1 METDKKSTIDDIA
14 RFAKVSKSTVSR
26 VLNDTTPVAKAKR
39 KAVLAAVKKL
49 DFKPNQFARGLAGGQ
64 SMTIGIVTQNIGSP
78 FYDSVTSGVIKG
90 LDATG
95 YTPLIVDGQWDVDI
109 EKAAVQTLLG
119 RQVDGL
125 VIVGGSITETDLDK
139 IRSQRPTFIV
149 ARELDDWG
157 GSCAFV
163 NNYQAAYDLTQYL
176 LEQGHREIAHIT
188 GIMRHQDAIK
198 RYDGY
203 AAALADGGIPLDKQ
217 RIFEGNFSGQSGIL
231 AIETFLIRG
240 ARFSAVFA
248 ANDEMAFGARLALS
262 RRNIRVPE
270 DVSLVGFDDQP
281 LSAFMTPPLTT
292 VAQPALEMGI
302 AAAQAIVQRLKN
314 KPFNLPDFPT
324 RLVLRE
330 SVTRLR

>member
-1 METDKKSTIDDIA
+1 MEIDKKSTIDDIA

-26 VLNDTTPVAKAKR
+26 VLNDTTPVAKDKR

-49 DFKPNQFARGLAGGQ
+49 DFQPNQFARGLAGGL

-125 VIVGGSITETDLDK
+125 VIVGGSMTETDLEK
-139 IRSQRPTFIV
+139 IRSQRPTFMV
-149 ARELDDWG
+149 ARELDDWS

-163 NNYQAAYDLTQYL
+163 NNYQAAYDVTRYL
-176 LEQGHREIAHIT
+176 IEQGHREIAHIT
-188 GIMRHQDAIK
+188 GIIGHQDAIK
-198 RYDGY
+198 RREGY
-203 AAALADGGIPLDKQ
+203 AAALADCGIQLDEQ

-292 VAQPALEMGI
+292 VAQPALEMGV

-314 KPFNLPDFPT
+314 KPFTLPVFPA